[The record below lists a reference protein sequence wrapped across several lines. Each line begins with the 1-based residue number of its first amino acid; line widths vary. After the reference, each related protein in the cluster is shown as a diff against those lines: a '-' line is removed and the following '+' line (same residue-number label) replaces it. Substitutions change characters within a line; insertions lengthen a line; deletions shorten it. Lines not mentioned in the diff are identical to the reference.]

1 MVYTEIGGHRQTS
14 LTERENQ
21 MFKIGEFSKLSQV
34 TVKALRHYDRMGLL
48 RPARVDPFT
57 SYRYYSAAQ
66 LPRLHRILALKDLG
80 LSLEQIS
87 RMLNEDLSAEQ
98 IRGMLRL
105 KQAEI
110 QQMVAQEQQRLSR
123 VETLL
128 RQIEQEGIMPTQE
141 VVIKR
146 VEPLRVAALRAIIP
160 TFDAQGPLWQELGAF
175 LAQNQI
181 RPVGPCL
188 TLYHDTEYRERD
200 VEVEVCEP
208 VEADLTQHGRIIV
221 HELPAIEAAASLILE
236 GSYEGF
242 QQAYST
248 LLTWIEANGYQIV
261 GPNREIYITN
271 GEHTPDP
278 AAWVTEIQF
287 PVFKA

>member
-1 MVYTEIGGHRQTS
+1 
-14 LTERENQ
+14 
-21 MFKIGEFSKLSQV
+21 MFKIGEFSKLSKV
-34 TVKALRHYDRMGLL
+34 TVKALRHYDRIGLL
-48 RPARVDPFT
+48 RPAKVDPFS

-80 LSLEQIS
+80 LSLEQIGK
-87 RMLNEDLSAEQ
+87 MLNEDLSTEQ

-110 QQMVAQEQQRLSR
+110 QQMVVQEQQRLVR
-123 VETLL
+123 VEALL
-128 RQIEQEGIMPTQE
+128 RQIEQEGVMPTQE

-146 VEPLRVAALRAIIP
+146 VEPLRVAALRDIIP
-160 TFDAQGPLWQELGAF
+160 TFDAQGSLWQELGAF
-175 LAQNQI
+175 LAQSQI
-181 RPVGPCL
+181 RPAGPCL
-188 TLYHDTEYRERD
+188 TLYHDTEYREQD

-208 VEADLTQHGRIIV
+208 VEADLAQHGRIAV
-221 HELPAIEAAASLILE
+221 RDLPAIETAASMIME
-236 GSYEGF
+236 GSYDSF

-248 LLTWIEANGYQIV
+248 LLTWIETNGYQIV
-261 GPNREIYITN
+261 GPNREVYLT
-271 GEHTPDP
+271 GAEHTPDP